1 LDAFFVE
8 ISCNFKFNRAK
19 MNTEKL
25 TELIGDLTVFDLSI
39 DFKNK
44 SITLHLGYLPF
55 EKNPTKKI
63 IFNDIIWQDF
73 SSFHKE
79 NIQSMIE
86 YTNDFNIFL
95 EYKKDYIEKNIKY
108 LPIDLLETLKN
119 NQHHY
124 YYSQPTLGFEFLIIT
139 QTEISISDL

>member
-1 LDAFFVE
+1 
-8 ISCNFKFNRAK
+8 

-44 SITLHLGYLPF
+44 SIIMNLGYLPF

-63 IFNDIIWQDF
+63 TFNDVFWQDF
-73 SSFHKE
+73 SGFDRE
-79 NIQSMIE
+79 NIQNYIA
-86 YTNDFNIFL
+86 YNNNFNTFL
-95 EYKKDYIEKNIKY
+95 QNKKDYIEKNIEY
-108 LPIDLLETLKN
+108 FPTDLLEILKN

>member
-1 LDAFFVE
+1 
-8 ISCNFKFNRAK
+8 

-25 TELIGDLTVFDLSI
+25 TELIGDLTIFDLNI

-44 SITLHLGYLPF
+44 SIIVNLGYLPF
-55 EKNPTKKI
+55 EKNAIKKI
-63 IFNDIIWQDF
+63 TFNDVFWQDF

-79 NIQSMIE
+79 NIQGSIE

-95 EYKKDYIEKNIKY
+95 EHKKDYIEKNIKS
-108 LPIDLLETLKN
+108 LPIYFLETLKN

-124 YYSQPTLGFEFLIIT
+124 YYSKPTLGFEFLIIT
-139 QTEISISDL
+139 QTEIIISDL

>member
-1 LDAFFVE
+1 
-8 ISCNFKFNRAK
+8 

-25 TELIGDLTVFDLSI
+25 TELIGDLTIFDLNI

-44 SITLHLGYLPF
+44 SIIVNLGYLPF
-55 EKNPTKKI
+55 EKNAIKKI
-63 IFNDIIWQDF
+63 TFNDVFWQDF

-79 NIQSMIE
+79 NIQGSIE

-95 EYKKDYIEKNIKY
+95 EHKKDYIEKNIKS
-108 LPIDLLETLKN
+108 LPIDFLETLKN

-124 YYSQPTLGFEFLIIT
+124 YYSKPTLGFEFLIIT
-139 QTEISISDL
+139 QTEIIISDL

>member
-1 LDAFFVE
+1 
-8 ISCNFKFNRAK
+8 

-25 TELIGDLTVFDLSI
+25 TELIGDLTIFDLNI

-44 SITLHLGYLPF
+44 SIIMNLGYLPF
-55 EKNPTKKI
+55 EKNAIKKI
-63 IFNDIIWQDF
+63 TFNDFFWQDF

-79 NIQSMIE
+79 NIQGSIE

-95 EYKKDYIEKNIKY
+95 EHKKDYIEKNIKY
-108 LPIDLLETLKN
+108 LPIDFLETLKN

-124 YYSQPTLGFEFLIIT
+124 YYSKPTLGFEFLIIT
-139 QTEISISDL
+139 QTEIIISDL